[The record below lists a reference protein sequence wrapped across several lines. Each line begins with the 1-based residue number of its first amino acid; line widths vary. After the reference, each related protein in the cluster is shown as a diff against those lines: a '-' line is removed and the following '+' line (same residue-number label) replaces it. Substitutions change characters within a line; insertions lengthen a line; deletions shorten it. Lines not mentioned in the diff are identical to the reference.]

1 MKTRERG
8 SKPQWC
14 HGWRER
20 NVISSFRRH
29 AFSPFP
35 GSVKYV
41 ARYICLQQDS
51 LSIACHSVLTKGK
64 YEDWGESRLCNFFK
78 LKICG
83 NLESTKLIDTIFSKS
98 ICSPCV
104 SVSHFEI
111 KPWAFGV
118 GALTPRPWTTRELT
132 LGSIKYWELTQRKPL
147 EYKTQHHP
155 TTSSTLYRKPHL
167 NNKQNKI
174 QTQSSADRITT
185 SLSLAHQR
193 ENKWTNKQTKTTQIS
208 PYMKLTQTTGPTL
221 AGQKPK
227 GGKNSTFFKERLQ
240 VSLKPEKRRPQTQ

>member
-8 SKPQWC
+8 SKPQCC
-14 HGWRER
+14 HGWGER

-51 LSIACHSVLTKGK
+51 LNIACHSVLTKGK

-78 LKICG
+78 LKICD
-83 NLESTKLIDTIFSKS
+83 NLESTKFIDTIFSNS

-104 SVSHFEI
+104 SVSHFEV

-132 LGSIKYWELTQRKPL
+132 LGSITYWELTQRKPL
-147 EYKTQHHP
+147 EYKTRHHP
-155 TTSSTLYRKPHL
+155 TTRSTLYRKPHL
-167 NNKQNKI
+167 NNKQNNN
-174 QTQSSADRITT
+174 TNPADRITT
-185 SLSLAHQR
+185 SLSVAHLR
-193 ENKWTNKQTKTTQIS
+193 ENKQTNKQTKTTQIA
-208 PYMKLTQTTGPTL
+208 PYMKLTQTTGPAL
-221 AGQKPK
+221 GGQKPK
-227 GGKNSTFFKERLQ
+227 GRKNSTFKAG
-240 VSLKPEKRRPQTQ
+240 KRRPQTQ